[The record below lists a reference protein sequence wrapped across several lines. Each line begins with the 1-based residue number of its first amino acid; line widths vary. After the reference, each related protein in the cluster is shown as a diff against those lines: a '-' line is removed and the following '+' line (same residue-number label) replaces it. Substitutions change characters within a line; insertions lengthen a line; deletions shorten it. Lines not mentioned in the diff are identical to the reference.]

1 MTEEDLKFFASQ
13 LRMPNGDF
21 ATNIAQKMNVGNKE
35 INLNAFE
42 ALAIE
47 QNDKILEV
55 GMGNGF
61 FVESILSKHASIVY
75 AGADFSEAMIKEAS
89 ELNKKFIEQGR
100 ASFKLSN
107 ANSLPFEENSFT
119 KLVTVNTLYFWE
131 DREKTL
137 SEFKRVLVPNGM
149 LVIGIRPK
157 SSMDL
162 YPFVKYGF
170 TKYTKEE
177 VVKLLEDNSF
187 AVTNVIVKE
196 EPIQEI
202 FGQKVKVESL
212 VICAEV
218 KK

>member
-1 MTEEDLKFFASQ
+1 MTEEELRFFASQ

-35 INLNAFE
+35 INLNSFD
-42 ALAIE
+42 ALALK
-47 QNDKILEV
+47 QNDKVLEV

-61 FVESILSKHASIVY
+61 FVESILSNHPSIIY

-89 ELNKKFIEQGR
+89 GFNKKFIEEGR
-100 ASFKLSN
+100 ATFKLCN
-107 ANSLPFEENSFT
+107 ANSLPFEDCSFT

-137 SEFKRVLVPNGM
+137 SEFKRVLKPNGI

-162 YPFVKYGF
+162 YPFVKFGF

-177 VVKLLEDNSF
+177 ALKLLEDNGF
-187 AVTNVIVKE
+187 AVINVIEKE

-212 VICAEV
+212 VICAQI